1 MAAKTPKINARDAPE
16 TAPPPFQNR
25 QNPKKLQHF
34 NSVNGKKGR
43 VLVKIVLSVE
53 IEGNK

>member
-1 MAAKTPKINARDAPE
+1 MAAKTPKIDARNAPE
-16 TAPPPFQNR
+16 TAPPL
-25 QNPKKLQHF
+25 PKPPKSQKLQHF